1 MTTADLRWA
10 SAPRW
15 RAAELPAAPSYLAC
29 WFGEQAR
36 QRAEELL
43 AAADPQAPVQRAG
56 FADQWSPAAEA
67 ELGRLI
73 GECRT
78 GVRIILAG
86 SEAVVMRAMS
96 LAREHGACS
105 EELFPVAVEAA
116 GEHASG
122 PAVRR
127 VHCVT
132 CGRPF
137 DAVAALGGT
146 VSCPGCAAVLTVDSG
161 FSRAHAA
168 YLGWPPDPE
177 ARP

>member
-1 MTTADLRWA
+1 MTTADLRRA

-15 RAAELPAAPSYLAC
+15 RAPALPAAACYLAC
-29 WFGEQAR
+29 WFGERAG
-36 QRAEELL
+36 QRAEDLL
-43 AAADPQAPVQRAG
+43 ATADPRAPVQRAG
-56 FADQWSPAAEA
+56 FAAQWSPAAEA

-73 GECRT
+73 GSCAT

-86 SEAVVMRAMS
+86 PEAVVVRAMA

-105 EELFPVAVEAA
+105 EELVPLAVEAD
-116 GEHASG
+116 GEPVAG

-127 VHCVT
+127 VYCVT

-146 VSCPGCAAVLTVDSG
+146 VSCPGCAAVLTVDAR
-161 FSRAHAA
+161 FSRSRAA
-168 YLGWPPDPE
+168 YPGWP
-177 ARP
+177 A